1 MEMVMKPLFLL
12 RCSTA
17 LVAVAAVAGADVAS
31 ARHRGGY
38 GPEYDYARVIRV
50 DPILDV
56 VERPVAREECFEERV
71 TYRQPS
77 RYHGRDRAPAVLGG
91 IIGGVL
97 GNQVGSGSGRDAATV
112 AGAALGYSLARDSQ
126 RRNGYY
132 SPAREYTRY
141 EPRCTT
147 RTEYLRDE
155 HVTGYDVTYRYNG
168 RTYHTVTDY
177 HPGDRIR
184 VEVDMDVRPVR

>member
-1 MEMVMKPLFLL
+1 MKSFTLL

-17 LVAVAAVAGADVAS
+17 LIAIAALASAGVAT

-56 VERPVAREECFEERV
+56 VEHPVTRDECFEERV
-71 TYRQPS
+71 TYREPP
-77 RYHGRDRAPAVLGG
+77 RYRDRDRAPAVLGG

-97 GNQVGSGSGRDAATV
+97 GNQVGSGHGRDAATV

-126 RRNGYY
+126 RRNGGYY
-132 SPAREYTRY
+132 SPGREVTRY

-147 RTEYLRDE
+147 RTEYRRDE
-155 HVTGYDVTYRYNG
+155 QVTGYDVTYRYNG

>member
-1 MEMVMKPLFLL
+1 MKSRYLV

-17 LVAVAAVAGADVAS
+17 LVAVAACAGAGLAS
-31 ARHRGGY
+31 AQYRGGY
-38 GPEYDYARVIRV
+38 EPEYDYARVIGV
-50 DPILDV
+50 EPIIDV
-56 VERPVAREECFEERV
+56 VERPVTRDECRQERV
-71 TYRQPS
+71 TYREPARRHS
-77 RYHGRDRAPAVLGG
+77 RDRAPAVLGG

-126 RRNGYY
+126 RRDGGYY
-132 SPAREYTRY
+132 RAEREYTRY

-147 RTEYLRDE
+147 RTEYRRDE
-155 HVTGYDVTYRYNG
+155 RITGYDVTYRYHG

-177 HPGDRIR
+177 DPGDRIR
-184 VEVDMDVRPVR
+184 VEVDVDVRPVY

>member
-1 MEMVMKPLFLL
+1 MKSLFLHRSSIAL
-12 RCSTA
+12 ITA
-17 LVAVAAVAGADVAS
+17 AALASAGAAS
-31 ARHRGGY
+31 ARHRGY
-38 GPEYDYARVIRV
+38 EPEYDYARVLRV

-71 TYRQPS
+71 TYREPA
-77 RYHGRDRAPAVLGG
+77 RYRERDRAPAVLGG

-97 GNQVGSGSGRDAATV
+97 GNQVGSGHGRDAATV

-126 RRNGYY
+126 RRNGSY
-132 SPAREYTRY
+132 SPPREYTSY

-147 RTEYLRDE
+147 RTEYRRDE
-155 HVTGYDVTYRYNG
+155 RVTGYDVTYRYHG
-168 RTYHTVTDY
+168 RTFHTVTDY

-184 VEVDMDVRPVR
+184 VEVDMDVRPIR